1 MNPSHDTTTPDRAG
15 PRVAFQ
21 GELGA
26 FSDEAVRA
34 FFGASAEPV
43 ACRTFDAVA
52 RAVVGGEVD
61 FGLLPIE
68 NSLAGSVVG
77 SYDVLAATDL
87 VVLGETVRPIHHCV
101 LGVPGAGLETLR
113 RVLSHPV
120 ALAQCTRFF
129 EGHPDIEPVSH
140 YDTAGAARE
149 VAQLRDPSVGAIA
162 SRLAAER
169 YRLEILAA
177 DVEDRPDNQTRFLAV
192 SRPGHPHPARRE
204 PGADDS
210 PGFRT
215 SLLAET
221 DNRPG
226 ALVRLLLPF
235 ADHGVNLSK
244 LESRPGGEPWTY
256 RFFIEVDTAVDA
268 PAAAAALQEARR
280 HATALRVLG
289 SYPRWTS

>member
-1 MNPSHDTTTPDRAG
+1 MAQPASETMDHAG
-15 PRVAFQ
+15 VRVAFQ

-26 FSDEAVRA
+26 FSDEAARM
-34 FFGASAEPV
+34 FFGAEAEPV
-43 ACRTFDAVA
+43 AFRTFDAA
-52 RAVVGGEVD
+52 GRAVVGGEVE

-77 SYDVLAATDL
+77 SYDVLAATAL
-87 VVLGETVRPIHHCV
+87 TVIGEIVCPIHHCV
-101 LGVPGAGLETLR
+101 LGPPGAELGRLR

-129 EGHPDIEPVSH
+129 ERHPGIESVSH

-149 VAQLRDPSVGAIA
+149 IAALQDPATGAIA

-169 YRLEILAA
+169 YGLRILAH
-177 DVEDRPDNQTRFLAV
+177 DVEDRPDNQTRFLVVATPERAAAELRQPQV
-192 SRPGHPHPARRE
+192 ASAP
-204 PGADDS
+204 D
-210 PGFRT
+210 FRT

-221 DNRPG
+221 VNRPG

-235 ADHGVNLSK
+235 AEHEVNLSK

-256 RFFIEVDTAVDA
+256 RYFIELDGAVHS
-268 PAAAAALQEARR
+268 PAVAAALAEARP
-280 HATALRVLG
+280 HASSLRVLG
-289 SYPRWTS
+289 SYARWRV